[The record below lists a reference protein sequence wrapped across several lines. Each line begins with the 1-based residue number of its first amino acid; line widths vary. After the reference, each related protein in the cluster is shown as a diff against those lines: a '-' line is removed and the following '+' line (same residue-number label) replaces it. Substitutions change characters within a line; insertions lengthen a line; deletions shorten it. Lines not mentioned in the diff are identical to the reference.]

1 MPIRVL
7 LADDHQIVREG
18 LRALLESDDGIEV
31 VGEAADGRQAI
42 EMARKLSP
50 DVLVLDIVMPR
61 LNGLE
66 ALRHI
71 RSQCPKTK
79 VLLLSSYNDEEF
91 LRRSVSAQA
100 AGYLLKE
107 SAAADLLQAIRQ
119 VFRGEPAFS
128 PSIITRL
135 RALYQETVGTHRLS
149 GKETKLTKR
158 EAETLQLIAEGFANK
173 QIASELGISIKT
185 VEKHRQQIMHKLN
198 IHEVAGLT
206 RYAIE
211 RHIVPTS
218 TNVNSLP
225 PAPTQYPEMG
235 LRVPAH
241 PKSPGRPRPLVP

>member
-18 LRALLESDDGIEV
+18 LRALLDSDQDIDV
-31 VGEAADGRQAI
+31 VGEASDGREAI
-42 EMARKLSP
+42 ELAKKLMP

-66 ALRHI
+66 TLRHV
-71 RSQCPKTK
+71 RLQCPKTK

-91 LRRSVSAQA
+91 LRRSVAGRA

-128 PSIITRL
+128 PSITNRL
-135 RALYQETVGTHRLS
+135 RALYQDSVGAKRTS
-149 GKETKLTKR
+149 GKETRLTKR
-158 EAETLQLIAEGFANK
+158 EAETLQLIAEGYANK
-173 QIASELGISIKT
+173 QIAGELGISIKT

-211 RHIVPTS
+211 RHLLPTS
-218 TNVNSLP
+218 SMVNLLP
-225 PAPTQYPEMG
+225 PSGAES
-235 LRVPAH
+235 PAM
-241 PKSPGRPRPLVP
+241 PPGNPGKTDKGSRLSP